1 MKLVAWI
8 PLVLLAGCTS
18 YVSHGSWLEAVGKLP
33 QPPAAMSDE
42 DARAT
47 AAQAAQLRSQADA
60 VRARLAHETDRR
72 ERIQDYRALDDIG
85 WSLQPLERRL
95 EEAGRSTV
103 TGAVPAAPG

>member
-42 DARAT
+42 EARAT

-60 VRARLAHETDRR
+60 VRARLARETDRR
-72 ERIQDYRALDDIG
+72 ERIRDYRTLDDIG
-85 WSLQPLERRL
+85 WGLQPLERRL